1 MVKILPAIWE
11 TWVLSLGW
19 EDPLERGTATHSS
32 ILAWRI
38 PWTEETSRLQ
48 SMGSQRVGHDWVT
61 FTSLHFKVGMGWDP
75 VYTQGSSHTA
85 AVSLSRCFLLLKEP
99 RSLMTSVNFPV
110 SLNHS
115 SFFFQEKFVHA
126 FCWAIFIFVTL
137 ILDDFKIFHSS
148 NQSVYHYLLRAPF
161 VAGKILD
168 TWESDEHNRQSNCH
182 HAVLWGR
189 QISKNFLL
197 INFLLQY
204 DCIGASLVAQIVKN
218 LPAMRETWVQSQG
231 WEEPLEKGMA
241 THSSILAWRIPWAE
255 EPGGYSP
262 WGCREL
268 DMTEQL
274 THTCDCFTMLCWF
287 LLYNEGNQPNVYIYL
302 LPLWPLS
309 HLTPIPPV

>member
-115 SFFFQEKFVHA
+115 SFFFRRNLSMLFVEL
-126 FCWAIFIFVTL
+126 FLFLSLLFWMTLKIFIPL
-137 ILDDFKIFHSS
+137 ISQFITI
-148 NQSVYHYLLRAPF
+148 YWELL
-161 VAGKILD
+161 L
-168 TWESDEHNRQSNCH
+168 
-182 HAVLWGR
+182 
-189 QISKNFLL
+189 
-197 INFLLQY
+197 
-204 DCIGASLVAQIVKN
+204 
-218 LPAMRETWVQSQG
+218 
-231 WEEPLEKGMA
+231 
-241 THSSILAWRIPWAE
+241 
-255 EPGGYSP
+255 
-262 WGCREL
+262 
-268 DMTEQL
+268 
-274 THTCDCFTMLCWF
+274 
-287 LLYNEGNQPNVYIYL
+287 
-302 LPLWPLS
+302 
-309 HLTPIPPV
+309 